1 MDDKTRNFTKV
12 INLKDYRNQKR
23 GIDDYEINEL
33 ADLLM
38 YRAYIPEGNALAPL
52 LHIRGVRSNRQALV
66 SWLHS
71 KMPVIASLKE
81 EGCDLLDGLEHELN
95 LALLR

>member
-1 MDDKTRNFTKV
+1 
-12 INLKDYRNQKR
+12 
-23 GIDDYEINEL
+23 
-33 ADLLM
+33 M

-52 LHIRGVRSNRQALV
+52 LRIRGVRSNRQALV
-66 SWLHS
+66 SWLRCKKS
-71 KMPVIASLKE
+71 IIASLRE